1 MGFRYVIVDSN
12 AASILRIRSI
22 LEDMDEF
29 ECTNMCNS
37 LDDLQN
43 AVLRELP
50 DVLVLNIDN
59 HANCPF
65 KVVDELHQYLD
76 TLPKIIA
83 ISKSKDSSY
92 QAIKSGFFD
101 YWLSPLSPYEAR
113 KTLFKLKKGQ
123 DIESCKPTTICLKS
137 YKDYHYLNTDEILYL
152 KADNNATDFFMKD
165 GRKISAFKTL
175 KSFEQKLPE
184 EFMRVHQSYI
194 INSKF
199 VSRINYGKSI
209 CTLKNNTNG
218 LPFSKSYKEKID
230 ELKALLSKNAIN
242 TLSQ

>member
-12 AASILRIRSI
+12 TSAILRMRSI
-22 LEDMDEF
+22 LEELEDF
-29 ECTNMCNS
+29 ECISMCNS
-37 LDDLQN
+37 LRELQN
-43 AVLRELP
+43 TVFKHLP
-50 DVLVLNIDN
+50 DIVIINVDETED
-59 HANCPF
+59 CPF
-65 KVVDELHQYLD
+65 KVIDELHQYLD
-76 TLPKIIA
+76 TLPKIIGV
-83 ISKSKDSSY
+83 SKTTEQAYK
-92 QAIKSGFFD
+92 AIKSGFFD
-101 YWLSPLSPYEAR
+101 YWVLPLNEFEAR
-113 KTLFKLKKGQ
+113 KTLFKLKKG
-123 DIESCKPTTICLKS
+123 ESVNPGPTTICLKS

-165 GRKISAFKTL
+165 GRKISAYKTL

-184 EFMRVHQSYI
+184 NFMRVHQSYI
-194 INSKF
+194 INSKY

-209 CTLKNNTNG
+209 CTLKNDTNG